1 MRSKRA
7 LAILTS
13 LVLAIGTLSVSTFAA
28 DNSAT
33 APTSSAAE
41 DACANGHDYELKN
54 EVGPTCTEDGY
65 REEVCSRCGDTRR
78 VDGEKALGHD
88 FSGEGRV
95 TREATADRE
104 GELTFTCLRDD
115 CNETKTEK
123 IPKLEKTAED
133 TDAAPAS
140 SNQNQQDQ
148 NQADQTSQQESAA
161 QNAGQ
166 TQKGEA
172 AQNATLSIAGIPVP
186 QEKGTIKAGESKIKF
201 KREGEGN
208 KEEITLT
215 FDDSTLEVNGSSK
228 KQPPEAVIAYTGT
241 GTLNISIEGE
251 NAVTGKNSSYGVYAP
266 DGTVKLTGKK
276 GATLDIQAASENS
289 NTIRAKKIVVDDS
302 LEITGPENNYVFEGS
317 NGMGGTYQTIAV
329 ANNGRNMAVSKVT
342 IRDPNASDDKKD
354 AEEKK
359 EENEETKDDENKT
372 AEESNDQKDD
382 KSDENGQKDE
392 TVTENKEENNTEETQ
407 KQDDEN
413 KTADEPA
420 QNAAASTRRKLGT
433 ASKLLGEA
441 PQKSFELSI
450 NGTKV
455 TSANDS
461 AEAGSGTIKY
471 EISTDDETGNETVSL
486 TLDKAELTSEADAA
500 ISYLGKGEV
509 IITLKGENKITGA
522 DHAIYA
528 PYAKLTIKGTKED
541 SLKAATV
548 NKAPAPAAI
557 IANTISVDDP
567 LEIAEPENNK
577 IGTRDEYVTS
587 ASETVTCNTITDVN
601 ASGHA
606 AISVTIKA
614 PAEYTITFDKNGGT
628 GEMADVSHKE
638 NAGDYELPAC
648 DFTGPDGAG
657 FDQWEVNDTKYNA
670 GDKIPVTDNVT
681 VKALWKDIEFTVTYE
696 SNGGTGD
703 MESATVKKAD
713 GKLKLPKCDFQAPDD
728 NKEFDQWQVG
738 TEKYD
743 AGKEIEITDNTTVTA
758 LWKDIEFTVTYESN
772 GGTGDMKSATVKK
785 ADGKLELP
793 KCAFKAP
800 ANKDFD
806 QWQVGTKK
814 YDAGKEIEITDNTTV
829 TALWKTHTHNWKD
842 STYSWANNNSVTAT
856 RICKTNSSH
865 VETETVTTT
874 KTTTATCEKAGKN
887 TYTATFNNTAFKDQT
902 KTEDQP
908 ALGHNW
914 GAPVFTWSKDY
925 AKATATRTCT
935 HDKSHTESK
944 DAKVTGM
951 ITVPTDKVAGK
962 IEYTATVT
970 FDGKTF
976 TDVKSKPIAK
986 AGTKGYNFTVKPN
999 AWVKNSRNSLGF
1011 TVKRSSYD
1019 AMTFAAFDKITVDG
1033 KTVENKNNTAYTTEK
1048 GSLKLTFKPAYLNS
1062 LSAGSHTLK
1071 IFFKDGS
1078 VETTFNV
1085 QTTSATGNGTAART
1099 TNATTNRT
1107 ANATTN
1113 RTATGSPTTGDTSNW
1128 PLWIGLLAASAAA
1141 ICGIVFVRR
1150 RSKQNEAGAGEE
1162 ED

>member
-1 MRSKRA
+1 MMRSKRA

-54 EVGPTCTEDGY
+54 EVAPTCTEDGY

-78 VDGEKALGHD
+78 VEGEKALGHD

-95 TREATADRE
+95 TREATTDRE
-104 GELTFTCLRDD
+104 GELTFTCLRNG

-123 IPKLEKTAED
+123 IPKLEKTAE
-133 TDAAPAS
+133 APAS
-140 SNQNQQDQ
+140 SNQSQQDQ
-148 NQADQTSQQESAA
+148 NQAGQTSQQEPAA
-161 QNAGQ
+161 QNPDQAQNGAAAQ
-166 TQKGEA
+166 NNANTTA
-172 AQNATLSIAGIPVP
+172 SDAQNATLSIAGIPVP

-342 IRDPNASDDKKD
+342 IQDPNASDDKKD

-407 KQDDEN
+407 KQDDENKTDAADTENDKKAEDAESQEAKDTEQSEDEN

-509 IITLKGENKITGA
+509 TITLKGENKITGA

-528 PYAKLTIKGTKED
+528 PYAKITIKGTKDD
-541 SLKAATV
+541 SLKAATK
-548 NKAPAPAAI
+548 NTKPAPSAI
-557 IANTISVDDP
+557 IANTITIDDP
-567 LEIAEPENNK
+567 LEISEPENNK
-577 IGTRDEYVTS
+577 IGQTDIYVTS
-587 ASETVTCNTITDVN
+587 TSETVTCNTIIDVSE
-601 ASGHA
+601 SGHA
-606 AISVTIKA
+606 AISVTIVT
-614 PAEYTITFDKNGGT
+614 PQYTVTYEPGENGT
-628 GEMADVSHKE
+628 GTMKPKKVSK
-638 NAGDYELPAC
+638 GDKLTLPASEF
-648 DFTGPDGAG
+648 DPPKGKV
-657 FDQWEVNDTKYNA
+657 FDQWSIAGKKYSVNDDVDIAQDT
-670 GDKIPVTDNVT
+670 T
-681 VKALWKDIEFTVTYE
+681 VIALWKDAPECDHEMHKTAAKA
-696 SNGGTGD
+696 
-703 MESATVKKAD
+703 ATCEEDGNKEYYTCSVCNKLFKDVD
-713 GKLKLPKCDFQAPDD
+713 GKNPIELKDTIVKATGHKWGEPTYKWADD
-728 NKEFDQWQVG
+728 N
-738 TEKYD
+738 
-743 AGKEIEITDNTTVTA
+743 
-758 LWKDIEFTVTYESN
+758 S
-772 GGTGDMKSATVKK
+772 
-785 ADGKLELP
+785 
-793 KCAFKAP
+793 
-800 ANKDFD
+800 
-806 QWQVGTKK
+806 
-814 YDAGKEIEITDNTTV
+814 
-829 TALWKTHTHNWKD
+829 
-842 STYSWANNNSVTAT
+842 SVTAT
-856 RICKTNSSH
+856 RVCEHDSKH
-865 VETETVTTT
+865 VETETATAKLSVS
-874 KTTTATCEKAGKN
+874 KAATCEKDGTV
-887 TYTATFNNTAFKDQT
+887 TYTASFEKNKAFETQT
-902 KTEDQP
+902 KENVKIA
-908 ALGHNW
+908 ALGHTW
-914 GAPVFTWSKDY
+914 GAPEFSWDKDY
-925 AKATATRTCT
+925 SKATVTRTCT
-935 HDKSHTESK
+935 HDSSHTESE

-986 AGTKGYNFTVKPN
+986 AGTKGYSFTVKPN
-999 AWVKNSRNSLGF
+999 GWVKNSRNSLGF